1 MLNISEISKARQRL
15 EGVVKKTPLQK
26 SERLSEYFNAE
37 IYLKREDLQVVRS
50 FKLRGAYNAI
60 AKLSKEKIKNGV
72 VCASAGNHAQGVAYA
87 CSALKIKGYIY
98 MPTVTP
104 NQKIQKVKDFGKEFV
119 EVVLVGDTFDEAYQ
133 ASIEFCEKNS
143 SEYIH
148 PFNNTDVIAGQGT
161 VGLEIVDEIGTD
173 IDYAFICVG
182 GGGLASG
189 ISTFLKAKIPTIQI
203 IGVEP
208 SGAASMK
215 KSLENNKVVTLETID
230 TFVDGAAVKRVGELT
245 YEIFKQNVD
254 QVVDIAEG
262 LVCKTMI
269 ELYQNDGIIT
279 EPAGALSVAA
289 LFKFK
294 EKIRGKKV
302 VCIISGGN
310 NDLLRYPE
318 ILERSLV
325 YEGLKHYFIINF
337 KQKPGELKRFLKDAL
352 GPTDDIVRF
361 EYVKK
366 TNAERGPAF
375 VGIQIEKKDDYE
387 KLLERMKEHGINFK
401 VISDEEMICKYL
413 V

>member
-387 KLLERMKEHGINFK
+387 KLLERMKKHGINFK
-401 VISDEEMICKYL
+401 VISDEEMIYKYL

>member
-1 MLNISEISKARQRL
+1 MLTIKDIDNANERIKA
-15 EGVVKKTPLQK
+15 VVKKTPLERSK
-26 SERLSEYFNAE
+26 RLSDLYNAE
-37 IYLKREDLQVVRS
+37 VYLKREDLQIVRS

-60 AKLSKEKIKNGV
+60 AKLPTEKTKKGI

-87 CSALKIKGYIY
+87 CYALKIKGYIY

-104 NQKIQKVKDFGKEFV
+104 NQKIQKVRDFGKEYV
-119 EVVLVGDTFDEAYQ
+119 EVVLIGDTFDEAFQ
-133 ASIEFCEKNS
+133 ASVEFCDKNNL
-143 SEYIH
+143 EYIH
-148 PFNNTDVIAGQGT
+148 PFNNSDVIAGQGT

-189 ISTFLKAKIPTIQI
+189 ISTYLKSKIPSITT

-208 SGAASMK
+208 TGAASMK
-215 KSLENNKVVTLETID
+215 KALEKGDVITLDTID
-230 TFVDGAAVKRVGELT
+230 TFVDGAAVKRVGDIT
-245 YEIFKQNVD
+245 FKIFEENID
-254 QVVDIAEG
+254 EVVDVPEG

-269 ELYQNDGIIT
+269 ELYQNDGIIA

-289 LFKFK
+289 LQKFK
-294 EKIRGKKV
+294 DKIVGKKV

-375 VGIQIEKKDDYE
+375 VGIQIEQKDDYE
-387 KLLERMKEHGINFK
+387 KLLERMKLHGIDFRI
-401 VISDEEMICKYL
+401 ISDEEMIYKYL